1 MVICGTVEAN
11 AGLCAAVFT
20 VSLTSGNRLTFKNV
34 GFFFL
39 LSLSHGLCMLTTC
52 MSTPHTTYFNK
63 ALLAETKQGSAAQ
76 RQHRE
81 VLAKS
86 GTAGLFDVIALRP
99 LNLIGGPGG
108 TDSAEH
114 CAL

>member
-1 MVICGTVEAN
+1 
-11 AGLCAAVFT
+11 
-20 VSLTSGNRLTFKNV
+20 
-34 GFFFL
+34 
-39 LSLSHGLCMLTTC
+39 
-52 MSTPHTTYFNK
+52 MSTPHTTHFNNAIARLK
-63 ALLAETKQGSAAQ
+63 PNGGSAAQ